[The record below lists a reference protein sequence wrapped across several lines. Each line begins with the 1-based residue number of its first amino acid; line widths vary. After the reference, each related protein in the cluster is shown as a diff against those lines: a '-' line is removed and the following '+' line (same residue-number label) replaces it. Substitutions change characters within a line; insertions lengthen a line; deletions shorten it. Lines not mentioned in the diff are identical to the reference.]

1 MEIFNGKYYTQGG
14 VLYKCTMD
22 IGQALSHNLSDLIG
36 LYVELIG

>member
-1 MEIFNGKYYTQGG
+1 MEIFNGKHYTHDG

-22 IGQALSHNLSDLIG
+22 SWQSLSYNLSDMIG